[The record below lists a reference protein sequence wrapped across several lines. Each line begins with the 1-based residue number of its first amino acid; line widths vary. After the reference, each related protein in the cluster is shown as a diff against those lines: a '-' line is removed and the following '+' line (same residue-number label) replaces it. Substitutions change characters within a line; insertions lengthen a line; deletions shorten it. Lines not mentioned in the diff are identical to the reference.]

1 MVVGSSSILLL
12 VEIFIMSNTQQ
23 TLDNIPTPIKSI
35 FLRALN
41 IAISAL
47 KTDMYEYDGSN
58 AELIESMQFIEKKL
72 S

>member
-1 MVVGSSSILLL
+1 MVVDSSLILLL

-23 TLDNIPTPIKSI
+23 TLDNIPTPIKGI
-35 FLRALN
+35 LLRALN

-47 KTDMYEYDGSN
+47 KADLHEYDGSN
-58 AELIESMQFIEKKL
+58 ADLIESMQFIEKKL